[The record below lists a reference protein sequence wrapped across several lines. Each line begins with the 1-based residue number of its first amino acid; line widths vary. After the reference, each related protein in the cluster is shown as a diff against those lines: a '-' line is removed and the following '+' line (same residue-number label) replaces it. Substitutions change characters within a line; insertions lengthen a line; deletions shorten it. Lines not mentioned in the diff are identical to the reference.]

1 MSKSKKKDSGQSIS
15 MLNTV
20 LIIQLIL
27 MIGMSVFITIT
38 ISNKTRDNAREHM
51 SAISDERAHIIENYI
66 SNAEKTLR
74 NFSKASQ
81 VRDLL
86 EYGKTYDYHKLVD
99 PDLKDSSPD
108 PEAQRLQQAAQQYT
122 EEFGNDIDN
131 LEGVWI
137 GSWETLVLTHTNAPV
152 VGMTTRKDAD
162 KLKQLQDSMLN
173 GDNGLYDAGIIISPA
188 SQKQIVSMYIAI
200 YDDNNQPMGLVGL
213 GIFTDKLI
221 NSLDEI
227 PIRGVENS
235 FYSMVNVSNGQYIFN
250 VDKDKIGQA
259 ADKQEIKDIVADL
272 AGTAVEVTDTF
283 EYKENGKTYVS
294 IYSYMPKKG
303 WLLMI
308 DDYKSEVYSLT
319 NTMTIY
325 LGVFGL
331 VVVGLIIV
339 FNFIS
344 KKQEKIN
351 QKLVSTIAKNNLT
364 KKSLNTAM
372 FKDVLTNVNNRIS
385 FSMDAEKMSGSAQHY
400 FMMFNICDFSNINI
414 RFGNDSGDLLL
425 VRTVETLKEFF
436 PENCIYRTGSDEFIV
451 TLPAEGENTNS
462 DTVIDKVNT
471 TLRQLVVPENVD
483 RYGTIYP
490 KYKIA
495 VIKKSGVIDSSV
507 ISSLKEMT
515 NNTGEAVYGMIDYRD
530 MTM

>member
-1 MSKSKKKDSGQSIS
+1 MG
-15 MLNTV
+15 
-20 LIIQLIL
+20 
-27 MIGMSVFITIT
+27 
-38 ISNKTRDNAREHM
+38 
-51 SAISDERAHIIENYI
+51 AISDERAHLIENYI
-66 SNAEKTLR
+66 DNAEKTLR

-81 VRDLL
+81 VKDLL
-86 EYGKTYDYHKLVD
+86 EYGKTYDYHLLVD
-99 PDLKDSSPD
+99 KDLKEDNPD
-108 PEAQRLQQAAQQYT
+108 PKARELQEAAQKYT

-137 GSWETLVLTHTNAPV
+137 GTWETLVLTHTNAPV
-152 VGMTTRKDAD
+152 VGMTTRKEED
-162 KLKQLQDSMLN
+162 KLKQLRDSMLN

-188 SQKQIVSMYIAI
+188 TQKQIVSMYIAI
-200 YDDNNQPMGLVGL
+200 YDDNRQPIGLVGL
-213 GIFTDKLI
+213 GIFTEGLVR
-221 NSLDEI
+221 SLDDI

-235 FYSMVNVSNGQYIFN
+235 FYSMVNVNNGQYIFN
-250 VDKDKIGQA
+250 VNSEKVGQPVEMKELKDVIA
-259 ADKQEIKDIVADL
+259 SL
-272 AGTAVEVTDTF
+272 AGSSEEKTDTF
-283 EYKENGKTYVS
+283 EYENNGKTYVS
-294 IYSYMPKKG
+294 IYSYIPKKG

-319 NTMTIY
+319 NTMIMY
-325 LGVFGL
+325 LGVFG
-331 VVVGLIIV
+331 VVVIGLIIV

-344 KKQEKIN
+344 KRQEKIN

-385 FSMDAEKMSGSAQHY
+385 FSMDAEKMSGSSHHY
-400 FMMFNICDFSNINI
+400 FMMFNICEFSDINI
-414 RFGNDSGDLLL
+414 RFGNDSGDILL

-436 PENCIYRTGSDEFIV
+436 PENGIYRTGSDEFVV

-471 TLRQLVVPENVD
+471 ALRQLIIPENVD

-495 VIKKSGVIDSSV
+495 VIKKSGLIDPSV
-507 ISSLKEMT
+507 ISTLKEMT
-515 NNTGEAVYGMIDYRD
+515 NKTGEAAYGMIDYRD
-530 MTM
+530 MTI